1 MVPQFHQAGKFME
14 PFRRLIRFLFD
25 IAIRGAA
32 SSVLAAR
39 GAISEHKRRALMIKN
54 AQQD

>member
-1 MVPQFHQAGKFME
+1 ME

>member
-1 MVPQFHQAGKFME
+1 ME

-32 SSVLAAR
+32 TSGLSASGV
-39 GAISEHKRRALMIKN
+39 ISEHKWRRLMIKK
-54 AQQD
+54 AQTGLKAHAENLRLS